1 MANPTLLKTSLSDE
15 SVKNEK
21 ADKNMS
27 INNLIEDV
35 FRQKKLIILTTLN
48 FLKNFRITGSVAT
61 VTNNQ
66 RRRDSLMPGNSSY
79 DYTKRRKTVAFN
91 ETPEVNNFIYN
102 HQESQYPSN
111 RSITTSTW

>member
-35 FRQKKLIILTTLN
+35 FR
-48 FLKNFRITGSVAT
+48 
-61 VTNNQ
+61 
-66 RRRDSLMPGNSSY
+66 
-79 DYTKRRKTVAFN
+79 
-91 ETPEVNNFIYN
+91 
-102 HQESQYPSN
+102 
-111 RSITTSTW
+111 